1 MKQNVYLK
9 STPLEK
15 VLRIL
20 KSECPL
26 HQKTERINIKNSLHR
41 ITYDPVIA
49 EVSSPVFN
57 ASAMDGVMVVAA
69 MTEEATE
76 TNPVTLSDQDFVYV
90 NTGNPVNEPY
100 NAVIKLEDLIE
111 NNTTNRVTII
121 KSASPYQHIRPI
133 GEDVIEKTVILPKYH
148 KIRPID
154 IAAMLAGGVETI
166 TVLAKPK
173 VCVIPTGDEI
183 IRDVKKLTQG
193 KILDSNSF
201 YLENELLSLG
211 VDVTIHDI
219 VADDYPYLESVITN
233 ASLNYDLVLIGA
245 GSSSGSKDFAK
256 SIVEKHGQVFVHGI
270 AIKPGKPTI
279 IGKINNATVIG
290 LPGYPV
296 STFIAFE
303 CVVKPLLFH
312 YFHQHLSRPL
322 LQAKITGKLVGSLES
337 EEYVRVKL
345 NKVKDNFIA
354 TPLSRGAGVTT
365 SVVQADG
372 LLIIP
377 RHVEGYDAYESVT
390 VWPLKTLEM
399 IENTITVI
407 GSHDILLDEIDAL
420 LRHSNII
427 LSSTHVG
434 SFGGVQAIK
443 TDECHIA
450 PIHLLDAFGQYNRY
464 VIDKYLSNDFV
475 IIRGVDRIQGL
486 YTKASNPKN
495 IGSISDL
502 TRQEIRFVN
511 RQRGSG
517 TRIFF
522 DNLLKT
528 NAIKTHLIHG
538 YSYELPT
545 HTMVASAI
553 KEGAYDAGVGI
564 ESVAKLYGLNF
575 IELGVEQYDFLVHKS
590 QLKTNKVKAF
600 IAVLKGEQFKQKI
613 LSIGGYRIEDIGEI
627 IHG

>member
-1 MKQNVYLK
+1 MKQNVYFK
-9 STPLEK
+9 STPLDK
-15 VLRIL
+15 VLDIL
-20 KSECPL
+20 KSHCQLPE
-26 HQKTERINIKNSLHR
+26 KTEFIDVKNSLNR
-41 ITYDPVIA
+41 ITSEPVIA
-49 EVSSPVFN
+49 TVSSPVFN
-57 ASAMDGVMVVAA
+57 ASAMDGIAVIAA
-69 MTEEATE
+69 LTEEATE
-76 TNPVTLSDQDFVYV
+76 TSPVTLNAQEFAYV
-90 NTGNPVNEPY
+90 NTGNPINEPY
-100 NAVIKLEDLIE
+100 NAVIKVEDLIKKDS
-111 NNTTNRVTII
+111 TQVTII
-121 KSASPYQHIRPI
+121 KSAAPYQHIRPI

-154 IAAMLAGGVETI
+154 IAAMLAGGVGKVS
-166 TVLAKPK
+166 VLAKPK

-183 IRDVKKLTQG
+183 IRDVQKLKPG

-201 YLENELLSLG
+201 YLENELSTLG
-211 VDVTIHDI
+211 TEVTIFDV

-233 ASLNYDLVLIGA
+233 ATQNYDLVLIGA
-245 GSSSGSKDFAK
+245 GSSSGSKDYAK
-256 SIVEKHGQVFVHGI
+256 SIVEKHGEVFVHGI

-279 IGKINNATVIG
+279 IGKINSATVIG

-303 CVVKPLLFH
+303 SVVKPLLFH
-312 YFHQHLSRPL
+312 YFHQHLPRPL
-322 LQAKITGKLVGSLES
+322 LQAKITTKLFGSLES

-345 NKVKDNFIA
+345 NKVNDDFIA

-377 RHVEGYDAYESVT
+377 RHIEGYDAHESVT
-390 VWPLKTLEM
+390 VWTLKPLEM
-399 IENTITVI
+399 IDNTITVI

-420 LRHSNII
+420 LRQNNTL

-434 SFGGVQAIK
+434 SFGGIQAIK
-443 TDECHIA
+443 ASECHIA
-450 PIHLLDAFGQYNRY
+450 PIHLLDAFGEYNRF
-464 VIDKYLSNDFV
+464 VIDKYLDNNFA

-486 YTKASNPKN
+486 YTKPDNPKN
-495 IGSISDL
+495 IVSIHDL
-502 TRQEIRFVN
+502 TRKETRFVN

-522 DNLLKT
+522 DNLLKS
-528 NAIKTHLIHG
+528 NKLDSSQVHG

-545 HTMVASAI
+545 HTMVASSV
-553 KEGAYDAGVGI
+553 KEGAYDVGLGI

-590 QLKTNKVKAF
+590 QLQTDKIKTF
-600 IAVLKGEQFKQKI
+600 ITVLKSDTFKQKI
-613 LSIGGYRIEDIGEI
+613 RSIGGYRIDDIGEI
-627 IHG
+627 ICG